1 MNEENGAVVFI
12 VDDDASVRDSLRWLI
27 ESVQLPVQCFATA
40 QEFLDGYNN
49 QQTGCVLLDVRMPGI
64 SGLDL
69 QEELQQQ
76 NFALPVI
83 IITGHGDVPMAV
95 RAFKSGVFD
104 FIEKPFNDQ
113 HLIDRIQQAIE
124 KSHSQKVSMQ
134 RRQGARDR
142 LQKLSS
148 REIQVLDCIVAGCS
162 NKTMAREL
170 DISVKTI
177 ETHRA
182 NLMSKMEAGSVSE
195 LVRIALLADGGQKIV
210 LRFTFYVKSKP

>member
-1 MNEENGAVVFI
+1 MQETEEDKAIVFI

-27 ESVQLPVQCFATA
+27 ESVQLQVQCFATA
-40 QEFLDGYNN
+40 QEFLQGYQN
-49 QQTGCVLLDVRMPGI
+49 QQTGCVVLDVRMPGL

-69 QEELQQQ
+69 QEELRQQG
-76 NFALPVI
+76 FVLPVI
-83 IITGHGDVPMAV
+83 IITGHADVPMAV

-113 HLIDRIQQAIE
+113 HLIDRIHQAIN
-124 KSHSQKVSMQ
+124 KSRSQKVNIQ
-134 RRQGARDR
+134 RWQDARDR

-148 REIQVLDCIVAGCS
+148 REVQVLDCIVSGSS

-182 NLMSKMEAGSVSE
+182 NLMSKMQAGSVSE
-195 LVRIALLADGGQKIV
+195 LVRIALLAERGKEG
-210 LRFTFYVKSKP
+210 

>member
-1 MNEENGAVVFI
+1 MKQTEGNDAIVFI

-27 ESVQLPVQCFATA
+27 ESVQLQVECYGTA
-40 QEFLDGYNN
+40 QEFLNGYKN
-49 QQTGCVLLDVRMPGI
+49 QQTGCVVLDVRMPGL

-69 QEELQQQ
+69 QEVLRQQD
-76 NFALPVI
+76 FVLPVI
-83 IITGHGDVPMAV
+83 IITGHADVPMAV

-113 HLIDRIQQAIE
+113 HLIDRIHQAIE
-124 KSHSQKVSMQ
+124 KSRSQKVNLQ
-134 RRQGARDR
+134 RRQDARDR

-148 REIQVLDCIVAGCS
+148 REIQVLDCIVSGCS

-182 NLMSKMEAGSVSE
+182 NLMAKMQASSVSE
-195 LVRIALLADGGQKIV
+195 LVRIALLAERD
-210 LRFTFYVKSKP
+210 S

>member
-1 MNEENGAVVFI
+1 MKQKEGNDAIVFI

-27 ESVQLPVQCFATA
+27 ESVQLQVQCFATA
-40 QEFLDGYNN
+40 QEFLNGYKD
-49 QQTGCVLLDVRMPGI
+49 QQTGCVVLDVRMPGL

-76 NFALPVI
+76 DFVLPVI
-83 IITGHGDVPMAV
+83 IITGHADVPMAV

-113 HLIDRIQQAIE
+113 HLIDRIHQAIE
-124 KSHSQKVSMQ
+124 KSRSQKVSIE
-134 RRQGARDR
+134 RRQDARDR

-148 REIQVLDCIVAGCS
+148 RKIQVLDCIVSGCS

-182 NLMSKMEAGSVSE
+182 NLMSKMQASSVSE
-195 LVRIALLADGGQKIV
+195 LVRIALLAE
-210 LRFTFYVKSKP
+210 RES

>member
-1 MNEENGAVVFI
+1 MI
-12 VDDDASVRDSLRWLI
+12 VDDDVNNLQVLSDILSARGYAVRGARNGTAALDFI
-27 ESVQLPVQCFATA
+27 ENDPPGL
-40 QEFLDGYNN
+40 
-49 QQTGCVLLDVRMPGI
+49 VLLDVRMPGL

-69 QEELQQQ
+69 QEVLRQQD
-76 NFALPVI
+76 FVLPVI
-83 IITGHGDVPMAV
+83 IITGHADVPMAV

-113 HLIDRIQQAIE
+113 HLIDRIHQAIE
-124 KSHSQKVSMQ
+124 KSRSQKVNLQ
-134 RRQGARDR
+134 RRQDARDR

-148 REIQVLDCIVAGCS
+148 REIQVLDCIVSGCS

-182 NLMSKMEAGSVSE
+182 NLMSKMQASSVSE
-195 LVRIALLADGGQKIV
+195 LVRIALLAERD
-210 LRFTFYVKSKP
+210 S

>member
-1 MNEENGAVVFI
+1 MQETEEDKAIVFI

-27 ESVQLPVQCFATA
+27 ESVQLQVQCFATA
-40 QEFLDGYNN
+40 QEFLQGYQN
-49 QQTGCVLLDVRMPGI
+49 QQTGCVVLDVRMPGL

-69 QEELQQQ
+69 QEALRQRG
-76 NFALPVI
+76 FVLPVI
-83 IITGHGDVPMAV
+83 IVTGHADVPMAV

-113 HLIDRIQQAIE
+113 HLIDRIHQAID
-124 KSHSQKVSMQ
+124 KSRSQKVNIQ
-134 RRQGARDR
+134 RWQDARDR

-148 REIQVLDCIVAGCS
+148 REVQVLDCIVSGSS

-182 NLMSKMEAGSVSE
+182 NLMSKMQAGSVSE
-195 LVRIALLADGGQKIV
+195 LVRIALLAERGKEG
-210 LRFTFYVKSKP
+210 

>member
-1 MNEENGAVVFI
+1 MQETEEDQAIVFI

-27 ESVQLPVQCFATA
+27 ESVQLQVQCFATA
-40 QEFLDGYNN
+40 QEFLQGYQN
-49 QQTGCVLLDVRMPGI
+49 QQTGCVVLDVRMPGL

-69 QEELQQQ
+69 QEELRQQG
-76 NFALPVI
+76 FVLPVI
-83 IITGHGDVPMAV
+83 IITGHADVPMAV

-113 HLIDRIQQAIE
+113 HLIDRIHQAIN
-124 KSHSQKVSMQ
+124 KSRSQKVNIQ
-134 RRQGARDR
+134 RWQDARDR

-148 REIQVLDCIVAGCS
+148 REVQVLDCIVSGSS

-182 NLMSKMEAGSVSE
+182 NLMSKMQAGSVSE
-195 LVRIALLADGGQKIV
+195 LVRIALLAEKGKEG
-210 LRFTFYVKSKP
+210 

>member
-1 MNEENGAVVFI
+1 MQETEEDQAIVFI

-27 ESVQLPVQCFATA
+27 ESVQLQVQCFATA
-40 QEFLDGYNN
+40 QEFLQGYQN
-49 QQTGCVLLDVRMPGI
+49 QQTGCVVLDVRMPGL

-69 QEELQQQ
+69 QEALRQRG
-76 NFALPVI
+76 FVLPVI
-83 IITGHGDVPMAV
+83 IVTGHADVPMAV

-113 HLIDRIQQAIE
+113 HLIDRIHQAID
-124 KSHSQKVSMQ
+124 KSRSQKVNIQ
-134 RRQGARDR
+134 RWQDARDR

-148 REIQVLDCIVAGCS
+148 RELQVLDCIVSGSS

-182 NLMSKMEAGSVSE
+182 NLMSKMQAGSVSE
-195 LVRIALLADGGQKIV
+195 LVRIALLAERGKEG
-210 LRFTFYVKSKP
+210 

>member
-1 MNEENGAVVFI
+1 MQETEEDKAIVFI

-27 ESVQLPVQCFATA
+27 ESVQLQVQCFATA
-40 QEFLDGYNN
+40 QEFLQGYQS
-49 QQTGCVLLDVRMPGI
+49 QQTGCIVLDVRMPGL

-69 QEELQQQ
+69 QEELRQQG
-76 NFALPVI
+76 FVLPVI
-83 IITGHGDVPMAV
+83 IITGHADVPMAV

-113 HLIDRIQQAIE
+113 HLIDRIHQAID
-124 KSHSQKVSMQ
+124 KSRSQKVNIQ
-134 RRQGARDR
+134 RWQDARDR
-142 LQKLSS
+142 LLKLSS
-148 REIQVLDCIVAGCS
+148 REVQVLDCIVSGSS

-182 NLMSKMEAGSVSE
+182 NLMSKMQAGSVSE
-195 LVRIALLADGGQKIV
+195 LVRIALLAERGKEG
-210 LRFTFYVKSKP
+210 

>member
-1 MNEENGAVVFI
+1 MKQTEGNDAIVFI

-27 ESVQLPVQCFATA
+27 ESVQLQVQCFATA
-40 QEFLDGYNN
+40 QEFLNGYKD
-49 QQTGCVLLDVRMPGI
+49 QQTGCVVLDVRMPGL

-76 NFALPVI
+76 DFVLPVI
-83 IITGHGDVPMAV
+83 IITGHADVPMAV

-113 HLIDRIQQAIE
+113 HLIDRIHQAIE
-124 KSHSQKVSMQ
+124 KSRSQKVSIE
-134 RRQGARDR
+134 RRQDARDR

-148 REIQVLDCIVAGCS
+148 REIQVLDCIVSGCS

-182 NLMSKMEAGSVSE
+182 NLMSKMQASSVSE
-195 LVRIALLADGGQKIV
+195 LVRIALLAERG
-210 LRFTFYVKSKP
+210 S

>member
-1 MNEENGAVVFI
+1 MKQTEGNDAIVFI

-27 ESVQLPVQCFATA
+27 ESVQLQVQCYGTA
-40 QEFLDGYNN
+40 QEFLNGYKN
-49 QQTGCVLLDVRMPGI
+49 QQTGCVVLDVRMPGL

-69 QEELQQQ
+69 QEVLRQQD
-76 NFALPVI
+76 FVLPVI
-83 IITGHGDVPMAV
+83 IITGHADVPMAV

-113 HLIDRIQQAIE
+113 HLIDRIHQAIE
-124 KSHSQKVSMQ
+124 KSRSQKVNLQ
-134 RRQGARDR
+134 RRQDARDR

-148 REIQVLDCIVAGCS
+148 REIQVLDCIVSGCS

-182 NLMSKMEAGSVSE
+182 NLMSKMQASSVSE
-195 LVRIALLADGGQKIV
+195 LVRIALLAERD
-210 LRFTFYVKSKP
+210 S

>member
-1 MNEENGAVVFI
+1 MKQTEGNDAIVFI

-27 ESVQLPVQCFATA
+27 ESVQLQVQCYGTA
-40 QEFLDGYNN
+40 QEFLNGYKN
-49 QQTGCVLLDVRMPGI
+49 QQTGCVVLDVRMPGL

-69 QEELQQQ
+69 QEVLRQQD
-76 NFALPVI
+76 FVLPVI
-83 IITGHGDVPMAV
+83 IITGHADVPMAV

-113 HLIDRIQQAIE
+113 HQIDRSHQAIE
-124 KSHSQKVSMQ
+124 KSRSQKVNLQ
-134 RRQGARDR
+134 RRQDARDR

-148 REIQVLDCIVAGCS
+148 REIQVLDCIVSGCS

-182 NLMSKMEAGSVSE
+182 NLMSKMQASSVSE
-195 LVRIALLADGGQKIV
+195 LVRIALLAERD
-210 LRFTFYVKSKP
+210 S

>member
-1 MNEENGAVVFI
+1 MQETEEDKAIVFI

-27 ESVQLPVQCFATA
+27 ESVQLQVQCFATA
-40 QEFLDGYNN
+40 QEFLQGYQS
-49 QQTGCVLLDVRMPGI
+49 QQTGCIVLDVRMPGL

-69 QEELQQQ
+69 QEELRQQG
-76 NFALPVI
+76 FVVPVI
-83 IITGHGDVPMAV
+83 IITGHADVPMAV

-113 HLIDRIQQAIE
+113 HLIDRIHQAID
-124 KSHSQKVSMQ
+124 KSRSQKVNIQ
-134 RRQGARDR
+134 RWQDARDR

-148 REIQVLDCIVAGCS
+148 REVQVLDCIVSGSS

-182 NLMSKMEAGSVSE
+182 NLMSKMQAGSVSE
-195 LVRIALLADGGQKIV
+195 LVRVALLAERGKEG
-210 LRFTFYVKSKP
+210 

>member
-1 MNEENGAVVFI
+1 MQETEQEEAYVFI

-27 ESVQLPVQCFATA
+27 ESVQLKVLCFKSA

-49 QQTGCVLLDVRMPGI
+49 QQTGCVVLDVRMPGI

-69 QEELQQQ
+69 QEELRQQG
-76 NFALPVI
+76 FVLPVI
-83 IITGHGDVPMAV
+83 IITGHADVPMAV

-124 KSHSQKVSMQ
+124 KSRSQKVNIQ
-134 RRQGARDR
+134 RQQEARNR
-142 LQKLSS
+142 LKKLSS
-148 REIQVLDCIVAGCS
+148 REKQVLDCIVAGSS

-170 DISVKTI
+170 EISVKTI

-182 NLMSKMEAGSVSE
+182 NLMSKMKAGSVSE
-195 LVRIALLADGGQKIV
+195 LVRIALLVERGAE
-210 LRFTFYVKSKP
+210 